1 MEDQKGPA
9 VRASSSCSA
18 AAAVAAPAPPPPLPA
33 LTPPPP
39 PPPQPSSSS
48 AVAAAAAPKEEPL
61 PPADG
66 GQRVRFSVELKPGE
80 TTIVSWKRLLK
91 ESNKVAGSLP
101 IASVAMRPLAV
112 QVGTGAPVG
121 EPSSSP
127 KEAPKRRRR
136 RDSTKLHGDGSHVL
150 VPGGPAK
157 VGSMRIKDAARNA
170 PVMGRKPSPAKVYA
184 PYGEHYS
191 EEGRSLKYKSKTTT
205 TVYKRKSADFT
216 IKSEEQ
222 STMRVPNKDVLSLP
236 LELKYFDKHKSG
248 VLASEDSTHRAS
260 VSHSFDP
267 LYQASRSKGQVEFQP
282 KKLLKSETGEV
293 SAKIR
298 RKEKYSSNA
307 FPAMN
312 SSASV
317 YPMHAVV
324 STSLLKNLSVLS
336 IALPLLLQASQG
348 KISEDELIDRLM
360 GILGH
365 LVQRKTLK

>member
-1 MEDQKGPA
+1 MF
-9 VRASSSCSA
+9 
-18 AAAVAAPAPPPPLPA
+18 
-33 LTPPPP
+33 
-39 PPPQPSSSS
+39 
-48 AVAAAAAPKEEPL
+48 
-61 PPADG
+61 
-66 GQRVRFSVELKPGE
+66 FSGF
-80 TTIVSWKRLLK
+80 S
-91 ESNKVAGSLP
+91 
-101 IASVAMRPLAV
+101 
-112 QVGTGAPVG
+112 

-236 LELKYFDKHKSG
+236 LELKDFDKHKSG
-248 VLASEDSTHRAS
+248 VLASEDTTHRAS

-298 RKEKYSSNA
+298 RKEKYGSSD

-312 SSASV
+312 SSMSV

-324 STSLLKNLSVLS
+324 STSLFENLSVY
-336 IALPLLLQASQG
+336 LL
-348 KISEDELIDRLM
+348 
-360 GILGH
+360 H
-365 LVQRKTLK
+365 F